1 MVDSLV
7 RLLDLEDGVQVF
19 PGHGGSTT
27 VGRER
32 AWMELVRDAG
42 RLIA

>member
-1 MVDSLV
+1 V
-7 RLLDLEDGVQVF
+7 RLLDLEDGVQVR
-19 PGHGGSTT
+19 PGHGPETT
-27 VGRER
+27 IARER